1 MKRVLL
7 GTAACF
13 SLLFQ
18 GAAAQAQDAVSDVA
32 PVPAAAV
39 ENPEEPSGP
48 ALWMLADE
56 DTTIYLF
63 GTVHALPREVKWRV
77 GPVEQALEYSS
88 TLVTEIPGDAI
99 TDPSSQQMI
108 AAKAMLSGDK
118 TMRDL
123 LDADQRVSY
132 ETAMSKL
139 GLPVDAFDRFEPWFA
154 GMTLAMLP
162 LLKAGYDMDSGVE
175 KVIEKDLSPQ
185 VTRDALETIGFQ
197 IDMFDQLPM
206 QSQISFLM
214 SSAENIES
222 VSPMMDKMVAEW
234 MEGDADGL
242 AALLN
247 EGLTDPV
254 LTNILLYNRNAKWA
268 EWIDNRM
275 DKPGA
280 VFVAVGAGHLA
291 GEKSVQY
298 YLTQRGF
305 RVERVQ

>member
-1 MKRVLL
+1 MKLL
-7 GTAACF
+7 RPSALALAAAA
-13 SLLFQ
+13 LLFQ
-18 GAAAQAQDAVSDVA
+18 PLVVSAQDAGTPAQASAEEAVVS
-32 PVPAAAV
+32 
-39 ENPEEPSGP
+39 NGP

-77 GPVEQALEYSS
+77 GPVEQALEYSG

-99 TDPSSQQMI
+99 SDPSSQQMI
-108 AAKAMLSGDK
+108 AAKAMLAGDK
-118 TMRDL
+118 PMRDL

-162 LLKAGYDMDSGVE
+162 LLKAGYDMESGVE
-175 KVIEKDLSPQ
+175 KVIEKDLSPK
-185 VTRDALETIGFQ
+185 VTRDALETIAFQ

-206 QSQISFLM
+206 KSQISFLM
-214 SSAENIES
+214 SSAQNIET
-222 VSPMMDKMVAEW
+222 VSPTMDKMVAEW

-247 EGLTDPV
+247 EGLTDPE

>member
-32 PVPAAAV
+32 PALAVAV
-39 ENPEEPSGP
+39 EDPKELSGP

-108 AAKAMLSGDK
+108 AAKAMLSGNK